1 MKFEL
6 RKSNASQGFQFHFTL
21 FLISQNILKEPEKN
35 KEIPPSMCHTP
46 ATGLQS
52 PASSVAQRRN
62 LRTLAQLQLKS
73 CALGS
78 HHHVDSNMHHPPI
91 QFNIIYRK
99 KKLQTMSGEKKKK
112 KKHFNSTN
120 HSLFKNKPLQGQ
132 PLPVS
137 SLRPPPTP
145 YQTSQTALAGP

>member
-6 RKSNASQGFQFHFTL
+6 RKSKASQGFQFHFTL
-21 FLISQNILKEPEKN
+21 FLISQNILKEPEKTKSFSVN
-35 KEIPPSMCHTP
+35 VCHAP

-52 PASSVAQRRN
+52 PDSSAAQRRS
-62 LRTLAQLQLKS
+62 LGTLAQLKLKS

-99 KKLQTMSGEKKKK
+99 KKLQTMPGEKKKK
-112 KKHFNSTN
+112 ET
-120 HSLFKNKPLQGQ
+120 L
-132 PLPVS
+132 
-137 SLRPPPTP
+137 
-145 YQTSQTALAGP
+145 

>member
-1 MKFEL
+1 
-6 RKSNASQGFQFHFTL
+6 
-21 FLISQNILKEPEKN
+21 
-35 KEIPPSMCHTP
+35 MCHTP

-91 QFNIIYRK
+91 QFNIIYHK

-112 KKHFNSTN
+112 KHFNK
-120 HSLFKNKPLQGQ
+120 SLTFQEQASAGTASACEQ
-132 PLPVS
+132 PA
-137 SLRPPPTP
+137 PPPTP